1 MVILYLFSR
10 TKVTSLTRKTIDQL
24 QSSTERYQTK
34 EFPGVTCTLD
44 EFIIRKRQS
53 HLLPDFH
60 EGLSAVGK
68 SKKEKISVTNSRK
81 PSSLEETGKECM
93 EVEHKMEMNLL
104 EDEHNQKLLFT

>member
-1 MVILYLFSR
+1 MMEEGE
-10 TKVTSLTRKTIDQL
+10 TSTSTRPITVVDLCSPNTSDQKSPS
-24 QSSTERYQTK
+24 QDK
-34 EFPGVTCTLD
+34 
-44 EFIIRKRQS
+44 FIIRKRQS

-93 EVEHKMEMNLL
+93 EAEHKLEMNLL